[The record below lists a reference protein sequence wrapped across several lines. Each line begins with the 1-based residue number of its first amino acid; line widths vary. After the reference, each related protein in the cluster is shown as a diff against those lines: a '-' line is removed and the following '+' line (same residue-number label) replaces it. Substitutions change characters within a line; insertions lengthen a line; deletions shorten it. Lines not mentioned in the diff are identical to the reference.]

1 MARPSVLSVSALAF
15 IEAIRADMRRMFR
28 LSVVLAA
35 VAHTVAVA
43 LLTQT
48 HTPTKETIERAT
60 RPLAV
65 KLFIR
70 RDLRVTKPFEL
81 RKAPQPKRQLVERQ
95 AQLAQA
101 SMNQVQST
109 ASFNTRG
116 LVTQVVAAPSLAP
129 TRALEAGPLQLEP
142 TLTTAALTS
151 TRAPDNKVD
160 MALEMLDVNSMD
172 TGRYRAMVV
181 QDPKRA
187 QAIKG
192 FVNLA
197 LVISARSVAAG
208 TIGYTSTGIS
218 EVELLVKAVN
228 EYTGLQARF
237 LGQITYD
244 DSRLMDV
251 PIIVPFGVPNESELE
266 NLARYLMTGG
276 FYVGGYSLEWR
287 YVEEAL
293 AKYGNLVQG
302 QDFWIERLGPEHPIF
317 HSFFDIK
324 GGAPSGSGPP
334 GNGKEGMYTWQY
346 TEGYFVRGRM
356 VGVGFSLGTGWT
368 NSRTSF
374 LDTSR
379 QFQMAINIIV
389 YALTQE
395 GSVTQR
401 LMQMVD

>member
-1 MARPSVLSVSALAF
+1 MAQSSVPLVSALAF
-15 IEAIRADMRRMFR
+15 IEAVRADVHRVFR
-28 LSVVLAA
+28 LSLVLAA
-35 VAHTVAVA
+35 VVHAVAVA
-43 LLTQT
+43 VLMQI
-48 HTPTKETIERAT
+48 HTPTKDAIERAT

-65 KLFIR
+65 KFFIR
-70 RDLRVTKPFEL
+70 RDPRVTKPFEL
-81 RKAPQPKRQLVERQ
+81 RKAPQAKRQLIERQ

-129 TRALEAGPLQLEP
+129 TRALEAGALQLEP